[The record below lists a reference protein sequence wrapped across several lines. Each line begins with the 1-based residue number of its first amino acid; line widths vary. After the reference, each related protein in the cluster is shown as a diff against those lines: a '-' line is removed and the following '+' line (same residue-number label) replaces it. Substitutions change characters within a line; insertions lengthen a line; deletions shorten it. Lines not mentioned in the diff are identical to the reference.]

1 MRSPNP
7 ASGLRPSALAISA
20 LMHAPVTPVLPL
32 SPIDTAVRPFVQKI
46 ARLVAVRSEQ
56 FEWLT
61 GSCAGLRVTAPPQ
74 SGRVPF
80 ESEEKDRLK
89 RRKNRLQLR
98 GDPHGL
104 KLLQLIS
111 VEDRYELS
119 EKDLL
124 CLPHLLLQ
132 RVDLD
137 HQYSHLRWVAPG

>member
-1 MRSPNP
+1 M
-7 ASGLRPSALAISA
+7 
-20 LMHAPVTPVLPL
+20 LPL

-89 RRKNRLQLR
+89 CRKYRLQLC
-98 GDPHGL
+98 GDLHGL
-104 KLLQLIS
+104 KFLHLLDI
-111 VEDRYELS
+111 EDRH
-119 EKDLL
+119 K
-124 CLPHLLLQ
+124 
-132 RVDLD
+132 V
-137 HQYSHLRWVAPG
+137 